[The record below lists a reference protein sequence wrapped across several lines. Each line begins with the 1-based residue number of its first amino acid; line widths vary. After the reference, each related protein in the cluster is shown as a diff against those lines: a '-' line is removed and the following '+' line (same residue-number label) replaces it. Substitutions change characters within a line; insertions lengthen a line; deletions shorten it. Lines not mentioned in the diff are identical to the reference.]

1 MAISEERE
9 PAVQRIYVKLHR
21 LNFTSPGQANWED
34 IGILIDA
41 HDALRADNLDLIN
54 KLEGEG
60 YRLERLRAENAGLR
74 HHIEEEAQE
83 YHKKYHWPIPR
94 SANSFQDC
102 QMEACTAARA
112 LLSPQAAEPL

>member
-60 YRLERLRAENAGLR
+60 YRLERLRAENAGLKVQIR
-74 HHIEEEAQE
+74 RLDRFVLDIGQGLYTDQPEECRDHAL
-83 YHKKYHWPIPR
+83 
-94 SANSFQDC
+94 
-102 QMEACTAARA
+102 A
-112 LLSPQAAEPL
+112 LLSPQAAEPPKEGG